1 MKNIDVNYDDKK
13 NNEWNNND
21 SQDEDS
27 KNCYYSGII
36 TPISIISTISPET
49 LSPIKGKTEKRFF
62 PNFINA
68 NQSNK
73 IDFNP
78 TFVATSK
85 TKNNLSDKMS
95 LSSIIE
101 PKITKPKKYTSGKKM
116 MPRKVTDFTRVG
128 YGSDCTIYDK
138 KIAMKKMNDKTGNY
152 IDDCINRR
160 IERYGGNSRE
170 EGSEGDDSKKS
181 FHENTSYSDYSAL
194 TSTSNI
200 IDNGLNDNEN
210 NRGHGNEID
219 FKYDHK
225 NFEILSSNCGNNNYD
240 FKVNTDSE
248 YNPNLSTDSIK
259 TSISRPYVG
268 YDDKIKREEKRK
280 ARYDRTC
287 VNLAEMQRKVE
298 ESLLDKRLKELSN
311 DKNRNEVNIR
321 FDTNVFMNDIKSFK
335 SQPVQV
341 EYIISYVFA
350 NIIAFFSFLDI
361 NLCFFVCADEYKNKQ
376 RNLLSQVS

>member
-1 MKNIDVNYDDKK
+1 M
-13 NNEWNNND
+13 
-21 SQDEDS
+21 
-27 KNCYYSGII
+27 
-36 TPISIISTISPET
+36 
-49 LSPIKGKTEKRFF
+49 LPIKGKAEKRFF
-62 PNFINA
+62 PNFINT

-101 PKITKPKKYTSGKKM
+101 PKISKPKKYTSGKKM

-138 KIAMKKMNDKTGNY
+138 KIAMKTMNDKTDNY
-152 IDDCINRR
+152 IDKCINRR

-170 EGSEGDDSKKS
+170 EGSECDESKKS

-194 TSTSNI
+194 TSTSTSTS
-200 IDNGLNDNEN
+200 IDNGLNNNEN
-210 NRGHGNEID
+210 NRDHGNEND
-219 FKYDHK
+219 FKYNHK
-225 NFEILSSNCGNNNYD
+225 NLQISNSNIGNNNYD
-240 FKVNTDSE
+240 FMVNTDSE
-248 YNPNLSTDSIK
+248 YNPNISTDSVK
-259 TSISRPYVG
+259 TSISKPYVG

-311 DKNRNEVNIR
+311 DKNRNDVNIR
-321 FDTNVFMNDIKSFK
+321 FDTNVFLNDIKNFK

-341 EYIISYVFA
+341 EFIISYVFA
-350 NIIAFFSFLDI
+350 NIISFFFLFLI
-361 NLCFFVCADEYKNKQ
+361 
-376 RNLLSQVS
+376 